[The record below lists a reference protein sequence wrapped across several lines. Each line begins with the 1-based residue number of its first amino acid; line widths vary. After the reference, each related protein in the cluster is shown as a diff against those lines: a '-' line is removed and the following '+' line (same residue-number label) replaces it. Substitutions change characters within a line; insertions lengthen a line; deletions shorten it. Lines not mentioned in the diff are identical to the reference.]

1 MNIVETL
8 LGMTALG
15 AEWVLW
21 LLLALSVLSIA
32 VMLERLVFFNKIKLD
47 YTSFSQHLINTL
59 NLDNLE
65 AAINLCSK
73 YSANKSPAA
82 TVALKGLE
90 QFGSSRETIRGT
102 MTGYIAG
109 IRTSLDQGLV
119 ILGTLGNNA
128 PFIGLFGTVI
138 GIIQAFSDLA
148 ANPQGGP
155 TVVMNGISE
164 ALVATAVGLL
174 VALPAVITFN
184 FFNKV
189 VRKHLTNTEATIELI
204 MTYASRRTPEA
215 STEKEKN
222 KEINQAP

>member
-155 TVVMNGISE
+155 TVDERHIRSTGRDGCRF
-164 ALVATAVGLL
+164 T

-204 MTYASRRTPEA
+204 MTYASRRTTETSA
-215 STEKEKN
+215 EKEKN